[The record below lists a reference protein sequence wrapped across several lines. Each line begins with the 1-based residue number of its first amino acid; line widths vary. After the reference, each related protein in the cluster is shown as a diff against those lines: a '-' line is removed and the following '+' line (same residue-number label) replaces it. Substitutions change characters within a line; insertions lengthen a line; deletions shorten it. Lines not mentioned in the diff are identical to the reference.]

1 MMNTAEMLE
10 IFNKQRGDAIV
21 IPGRGG
27 RFWVEMS
34 DQPDRDLPLGDPAMG
49 GHASFALGLALAIP
63 DQRVVLFDSE
73 GDVLMGMGAL
83 PTIADKAPTNLYH
96 FMLDNGV
103 YATTG
108 GQPVPNAEAIEYD
121 VVAQGCGYPATYSI
135 DNLED
140 QWYLR
145 KPDRGN
151 PEPTRT
157 GVRGSENRSGNHQ
170 RAHQQPPAVATQ
182 KPQSGSSRHA
192 GRAGDRGLIYC
203 AATRDEYLIPCDTL
217 KFNLPSEDN
226 MTSDLAATEIEFE
239 SEGIAPVQPVL
250 GSTGVWHDLLGRFP

>member
-10 IFNKQRGDAIV
+10 VFNKHRGNAVV

-27 RFWVEMS
+27 RSWVNIS

-63 DQRVVLFDSE
+63 DERVVLFDSE

-83 PTIADKAPTNLYH
+83 PTIAEKAPGNLYH

-108 GQPVPNAEAIEYD
+108 GQPVPNADVMAYE
-121 VVAQGCGYPATYSI
+121 VVAQGCGYPRTYAI

-140 QWYLR
+140 FTNQIEEILAQPGPVFVTLKIDPEIINEPINARPQWQR
-145 KPDRGN
+145 K
-151 PEPTRT
+151 TR
-157 GVRGSENRSGNHQ
+157 NQ
-170 RAHQQPPAVATQ
+170 AVADM
-182 KPQSGSSRHA
+182 KA
-192 GRAGDRGLIYC
+192 EL
-203 AATRDEYLIPCDTL
+203 
-217 KFNLPSEDN
+217 
-226 MTSDLAATEIEFE
+226 
-239 SEGIAPVQPVL
+239 GIV
-250 GSTGVWHDLLGRFP
+250 G

>member
-10 IFNKQRGDAIV
+10 VFNKQRGDAIV

-27 RFWVEMS
+27 RFWVDIS

-63 DQRVVLFDSE
+63 DERVVLFDSE

-83 PTIADKAPTNLYH
+83 PTIADKAPENLYH

-108 GQPVPNAEAIEYD
+108 GQPVPNAEVMAYD
-121 VVAQGCGYPATYSI
+121 VVAQGCGYQRTYAI

-140 QWYLR
+140 FANQLGEILGQPGPVFVALKIDPEIINEPINARPQWQR
-145 KPDRGN
+145 K
-151 PEPTRT
+151 TR
-157 GVRGSENRSGNHQ
+157 NQ
-170 RAHQQPPAVATQ
+170 AVADM
-182 KPQSGSSRHA
+182 
-192 GRAGDRGLIYC
+192 RAELG
-203 AATRDEYLIPCDTL
+203 
-217 KFNLPSEDN
+217 
-226 MTSDLAATEIEFE
+226 IE
-239 SEGIAPVQPVL
+239 S
-250 GSTGVWHDLLGRFP
+250 

>member
-10 IFNKQRGDAIV
+10 VFNKHRGNAVV

-27 RFWVEMS
+27 RSWVNIS

-63 DQRVVLFDSE
+63 DERVVLFDSE

-83 PTIADKAPTNLYH
+83 PTIAEKAPGNLYH

-108 GQPVPNAEAIEYD
+108 GQPVPNADVMAYE
-121 VVAQGCGYPATYSI
+121 VVAQGCGYPRTYAI

-140 QWYLR
+140 FTNQIEEILAQPGPVFVALKIDPEIINEPINARPQWQR
-145 KPDRGN
+145 K
-151 PEPTRT
+151 TR
-157 GVRGSENRSGNHQ
+157 NQ
-170 RAHQQPPAVATQ
+170 AVADM
-182 KPQSGSSRHA
+182 KA
-192 GRAGDRGLIYC
+192 EL
-203 AATRDEYLIPCDTL
+203 
-217 KFNLPSEDN
+217 
-226 MTSDLAATEIEFE
+226 
-239 SEGIAPVQPVL
+239 GIV
-250 GSTGVWHDLLGRFP
+250 G